1 MNRART
7 FNSLRAILFFVAL
20 VAVGV
25 AHAAAPR
32 VPENIRQLMQDRD
45 FPAAVAA
52 IDAIKPDAEGVSHD
66 YLAYLKARAL
76 HLDKK
81 YDEAIVAFDA
91 MQKRFADS
99 PWARRGRFAK
109 GATLARKGDFRA
121 AELVYRAEAEYL
133 LSVDR
138 KQEVADIYLEFAD
151 AYFDPPQEEKDPDF
165 KKALEFYGKAAAVG
179 PKLQERRRIELRI
192 AQCHQELKQ
201 WDEAIRL
208 FGQFVK
214 DHADDASAV
223 EARFLLGQSQLSK
236 GDPAAARRS
245 WQDLLSLHANSKS
258 ERLAEATLDVALTH
272 GVPEPEGD
280 EPLSLGVAALRRF
293 LEKYPEHESAGKAHL
308 WIAQSYRHRGRYED
322 AVATLLELIAE
333 PRYADGEQ
341 LPTARFM
348 LGQAYKLQ
356 EKFDDALAT
365 WTDYL
370 SKHPS
375 HHHWSEAQRE
385 IVNTE
390 FLEAA
395 DALKRKN
402 YGSARQLWTAFLA
415 KYPLDGRN
423 RGILLQLGQM
433 NFTQEKWDEAI
444 ADWRRLVS
452 KYPKTQESSA
462 AQLNIGRTLETKLGK
477 LEEALDEY
485 KKLTWGAAAGPAR
498 QRIARLTAKS
508 MSIATERVFRSGQT
522 PTIKF
527 TSRNIESV
535 TVHVYSVDLETY
547 FRKMHLAGGVERLDI
562 ALIDPD
568 ATFEFE
574 VPDYKKHQESVH
586 QVEVPLPAPEGVDA
600 PGSGVM
606 AVTIGSKTLEAT
618 TMVVQSDLDL
628 IVKSSRDE
636 AFVFA
641 ENMAGG
647 KPWPGVKLLVSDGKQ
662 VFAEG
667 VTGDDGVFHKPLE
680 QLAEADGVRVFGI
693 VDGHVAS
700 NVIGLSG
707 IGKAK
712 GLSPRAY
719 VYTDRPA
726 YRPGQMVHVRGVVRK
741 VDGDTFTVEEG
752 KKYTVE
758 IFDNRSRNLLQE
770 EVTLGTFGSFH
781 AHFLLPAAATQ
792 GEYRILVRDD
802 DEDENYQGTFT
813 VHQYQIEPIQLE
825 VKTDRTVYYRGEE
838 ITGKIV
844 ARYYYGA
851 PLSGREIRYK
861 LADGRTHTAKTDADG
876 SVEFSLPTRDFR
888 ETQPLALM
896 AALPE
901 RNITTGKTFILAT
914 QGFSIAATTVRPV
927 FLAGETFELT
937 LETVD
942 AEGKPIAKPLKL
954 SVLERTEVDGVM
966 GEVLVEEHEL
976 ETDAESGKVLKT
988 LKLDAGGDYVLRAE
1002 GTDWFEN
1009 PISGAAA
1016 VNVSDED
1023 DVTRLRI
1030 LADRHTL
1037 KVGDEAV
1044 VKVHWREEP
1053 ALALVTFQGA
1063 KILDYRLVELNEGV
1077 NELPIAVDAKLA
1089 PNFDLAV
1096 AVMTDRAK
1104 PVGDTK
1110 IVGRFHAAASPFSV
1124 ERDLRIQLEV
1134 RPADGDA
1141 ESIEPGDA
1149 VEVVITAT
1157 DPQGKPVE
1165 AELSLAMVE
1174 QSLLARFGSPLGNM
1188 GQFFFGARR
1197 QSAVRTTSSITFAYR
1212 PKTRAINARLLAEED
1227 RLALIEEERE
1237 SLERHAERARSED
1250 DNPFAGEP
1258 ALTYPDAEVWHELNN
1273 RRARYAGA
1281 ESDPF
1286 GEGENVDDL
1295 FGEAPAGNTNALNRQ
1310 QLAQQR
1316 GGQAAGQIQEEIELG
1331 ALVRQSD
1338 NDFLSAVEQQ
1348 RKLQEGIILG
1358 GQGIILGRR
1367 FGGTGY
1373 GDRASGRG
1381 PSAQSNSSFYL
1392 AGPAN
1397 GGFYYAEEW
1406 GLFRGEDATVAQK
1419 RLPYVNRL
1427 FKDNRHEIQYF
1438 KHDGTWSNLNL
1449 KRELGTRWDVEK
1461 AAALV
1466 ESLTEAGAVLL
1477 PQLSPHETGY
1487 WNPSIATDALGKAT
1501 VTFTMPERS
1510 TAWQLLAKGVTVETL
1525 SGEALHEL
1533 AVSKSLFGQLKLPAA
1548 LTDGDK
1554 VKLGAS
1560 VHNSLL
1566 EEGQIEVTLTTTIGE
1581 KSVTET
1587 KKIDVTKHGIVELEF
1602 DADVALPA
1610 DAKPT
1615 AETAAGRPGAEATFE
1630 LTVAAG
1636 EVADVVRRVV
1646 PIRPYGMPVF
1656 AIAGGSSR
1664 ADTTAFVEPAEGMAL
1679 QSPTLQVIVGPTVER
1694 SLLDV
1699 VLAPAPWCQIEAARI
1714 SSSSDA
1720 AVSDLMAALAL
1731 THLMSETREADSPQ
1745 IESLDAKIRSSV
1757 SLLVSTQSDDGGW
1770 SWTGRG
1776 GESHALSTARVVW
1789 ALQLARRAGYRVPE
1803 DGLNKAVTFLQT
1815 ALTKMAVTDYAAKAV
1830 LLHGL
1835 AVAGKGDFPLANQ
1848 LHRNRNALSA
1858 AGLAHLAL
1866 ALSEMDRKQMAAE
1879 LLATKG
1885 REVAGA
1891 MTWNGSPAELRALF
1905 AVALE
1910 AVSPDSPDLVKLIDW
1925 LLAHRTGHRWSPDKA
1940 TGPAMLALCR
1950 HQARSQFASDRY
1962 ELTVYANDLL
1972 VEKLEIDAASRT
1984 QTLAVPAEMLD
1995 PAGKQRV
2002 RFEIT
2007 GRGQFTYQ
2015 CVLGGFV
2022 PADKLAGSSKSWTV
2036 ERHVQPAPLE
2046 LDGKPIPR
2054 GFDVLEGSY
2063 STFRNPLTQLPVG
2076 QRGQV
2081 ELRIRRPGISSNTP
2095 REKLD
2100 YLIVT
2105 EPIPAGVTVIE
2116 KSIKGGFDRFEIA
2129 PGAITFY
2136 LGSRH
2141 ASDIRFDVHG
2151 YLPGRYGKVPTLV
2164 RNAYR
2169 PDRMAVTKPQPLT
2182 VLPLGGK
2189 SADKYRLTPRELYE
2203 FGSRL
2208 FAKDDFQAA
2217 GPHLTELVDNWNLN
2231 LKTYREAA
2239 RMLLDIHL
2247 AAETPKEVVRY
2258 FEIVIEK
2265 YPELEIPFAK
2275 LLKIGDAYHAIGEY
2289 ERSYL
2294 VFRAAVEAG
2303 FLRESQVAGFLQ
2315 SQGEFARSVDV
2326 MTALLREYPPE
2337 SYVASATYALA
2348 QRVYAKAPEA
2358 ADDARLR
2365 EKKITRVDLMRQ
2377 AIGMLDSF
2385 LTAHPEDPAA
2395 DEASFSLA
2403 SALLELDAFDEAV
2416 DACARYERRYPK
2428 SEYLDS
2434 YWYITGYCHYARGEH
2449 ADALGLCR
2457 KVAESTR
2464 LDPATGR
2471 QVESGNKW
2479 RAIYISGQ
2487 IHHSR
2492 DEAAEAIQ
2500 EYDRVKDRFDDAR
2513 QAIDYF
2519 ARKSIELPEVSTF
2532 QPGKSTGVE
2541 LKFRNV
2547 AACDA
2552 KVYRIDLLKFSL
2564 LRRNLGEITKIN
2576 LAGIRP
2582 HHQATVELGD
2592 GKDYRDRTTTLEV
2605 PLAEEGAY
2613 LVVCRA
2619 ENLHTSGLVLVSPLV
2634 LQVREDTTSGQVR
2647 ATIRDTLKDAYV
2659 PDVHVKVIGSRNDDF
2674 TDGPT
2679 DLRGI
2684 FVADDIRGTST
2695 VIARAEGGQYAF
2707 FRGKQELGPV
2717 AEAEPADEAAEPAE
2731 VQAKPSA
2738 KGQLLEGLREG
2749 NSKIQ
2754 SEQMEQ
2760 IDALFDNDVQEGVKD
2775 FKF

>member
-1 MNRART
+1 M
-7 FNSLRAILFFVAL
+7 
-20 VAVGV
+20 
-25 AHAAAPR
+25 
-32 VPENIRQLMQDRD
+32 
-45 FPAAVAA
+45 
-52 IDAIKPDAEGVSHD
+52 
-66 YLAYLKARAL
+66 
-76 HLDKK
+76 
-81 YDEAIVAFDA
+81 
-91 MQKRFADS
+91 
-99 PWARRGRFAK
+99 
-109 GATLARKGDFRA
+109 
-121 AELVYRAEAEYL
+121 
-133 LSVDR
+133 
-138 KQEVADIYLEFAD
+138 
-151 AYFDPPQEEKDPDF
+151 
-165 KKALEFYGKAAAVG
+165 
-179 PKLQERRRIELRI
+179 
-192 AQCHQELKQ
+192 
-201 WDEAIRL
+201 
-208 FGQFVK
+208 
-214 DHADDASAV
+214 
-223 EARFLLGQSQLSK
+223 
-236 GDPAAARRS
+236 
-245 WQDLLSLHANSKS
+245 
-258 ERLAEATLDVALTH
+258 
-272 GVPEPEGD
+272 
-280 EPLSLGVAALRRF
+280 
-293 LEKYPEHESAGKAHL
+293 
-308 WIAQSYRHRGRYED
+308 
-322 AVATLLELIAE
+322 
-333 PRYADGEQ
+333 
-341 LPTARFM
+341 
-348 LGQAYKLQ
+348 
-356 EKFDDALAT
+356 
-365 WTDYL
+365 
-370 SKHPS
+370 
-375 HHHWSEAQRE
+375 
-385 IVNTE
+385 
-390 FLEAA
+390 
-395 DALKRKN
+395 
-402 YGSARQLWTAFLA
+402 
-415 KYPLDGRN
+415 
-423 RGILLQLGQM
+423 
-433 NFTQEKWDEAI
+433 
-444 ADWRRLVS
+444 
-452 KYPKTQESSA
+452 
-462 AQLNIGRTLETKLGK
+462 
-477 LEEALDEY
+477 
-485 KKLTWGAAAGPAR
+485 
-498 QRIARLTAKS
+498 
-508 MSIATERVFRSGQT
+508 
-522 PTIKF
+522 
-527 TSRNIESV
+527 
-535 TVHVYSVDLETY
+535 
-547 FRKMHLAGGVERLDI
+547 
-562 ALIDPD
+562 
-568 ATFEFE
+568 
-574 VPDYKKHQESVH
+574 
-586 QVEVPLPAPEGVDA
+586 
-600 PGSGVM
+600 
-606 AVTIGSKTLEAT
+606 
-618 TMVVQSDLDL
+618 
-628 IVKSSRDE
+628 
-636 AFVFA
+636 
-641 ENMAGG
+641 
-647 KPWPGVKLLVSDGKQ
+647 
-662 VFAEG
+662 
-667 VTGDDGVFHKPLE
+667 
-680 QLAEADGVRVFGI
+680 
-693 VDGHVAS
+693 
-700 NVIGLSG
+700 
-707 IGKAK
+707 
-712 GLSPRAY
+712 
-719 VYTDRPA
+719 
-726 YRPGQMVHVRGVVRK
+726 
-741 VDGDTFTVEEG
+741 
-752 KKYTVE
+752 
-758 IFDNRSRNLLQE
+758 
-770 EVTLGTFGSFH
+770 
-781 AHFLLPAAATQ
+781 
-792 GEYRILVRDD
+792 
-802 DEDENYQGTFT
+802 
-813 VHQYQIEPIQLE
+813 
-825 VKTDRTVYYRGEE
+825 
-838 ITGKIV
+838 
-844 ARYYYGA
+844 
-851 PLSGREIRYK
+851 
-861 LADGRTHTAKTDADG
+861 
-876 SVEFSLPTRDFR
+876 
-888 ETQPLALM
+888 
-896 AALPE
+896 
-901 RNITTGKTFILAT
+901 
-914 QGFSIAATTVRPV
+914 
-927 FLAGETFELT
+927 
-937 LETVD
+937 
-942 AEGKPIAKPLKL
+942 
-954 SVLERTEVDGVM
+954 
-966 GEVLVEEHEL
+966 
-976 ETDAESGKVLKT
+976 
-988 LKLDAGGDYVLRAE
+988 
-1002 GTDWFEN
+1002 
-1009 PISGAAA
+1009 
-1016 VNVSDED
+1016 
-1023 DVTRLRI
+1023 
-1030 LADRHTL
+1030 
-1037 KVGDEAV
+1037 
-1044 VKVHWREEP
+1044 
-1053 ALALVTFQGA
+1053 
-1063 KILDYRLVELNEGV
+1063 
-1077 NELPIAVDAKLA
+1077 
-1089 PNFDLAV
+1089 
-1096 AVMTDRAK
+1096 
-1104 PVGDTK
+1104 
-1110 IVGRFHAAASPFSV
+1110 
-1124 ERDLRIQLEV
+1124 
-1134 RPADGDA
+1134 
-1141 ESIEPGDA
+1141 
-1149 VEVVITAT
+1149 
-1157 DPQGKPVE
+1157 
-1165 AELSLAMVE
+1165 
-1174 QSLLARFGSPLGNM
+1174 
-1188 GQFFFGARR
+1188 
-1197 QSAVRTTSSITFAYR
+1197 
-1212 PKTRAINARLLAEED
+1212 
-1227 RLALIEEERE
+1227 
-1237 SLERHAERARSED
+1237 
-1250 DNPFAGEP
+1250 
-1258 ALTYPDAEVWHELNN
+1258 
-1273 RRARYAGA
+1273 
-1281 ESDPF
+1281 
-1286 GEGENVDDL
+1286 
-1295 FGEAPAGNTNALNRQ
+1295 
-1310 QLAQQR
+1310 
-1316 GGQAAGQIQEEIELG
+1316 
-1331 ALVRQSD
+1331 
-1338 NDFLSAVEQQ
+1338 
-1348 RKLQEGIILG
+1348 
-1358 GQGIILGRR
+1358 
-1367 FGGTGY
+1367 
-1373 GDRASGRG
+1373 
-1381 PSAQSNSSFYL
+1381 
-1392 AGPAN
+1392 
-1397 GGFYYAEEW
+1397 
-1406 GLFRGEDATVAQK
+1406 
-1419 RLPYVNRL
+1419 
-1427 FKDNRHEIQYF
+1427 
-1438 KHDGTWSNLNL
+1438 
-1449 KRELGTRWDVEK
+1449 
-1461 AAALV
+1461 
-1466 ESLTEAGAVLL
+1466 
-1477 PQLSPHETGY
+1477 
-1487 WNPSIATDALGKAT
+1487 
-1501 VTFTMPERS
+1501 
-1510 TAWQLLAKGVTVETL
+1510 
-1525 SGEALHEL
+1525 
-1533 AVSKSLFGQLKLPAA
+1533 
-1548 LTDGDK
+1548 
-1554 VKLGAS
+1554 
-1560 VHNSLL
+1560 
-1566 EEGQIEVTLTTTIGE
+1566 
-1581 KSVTET
+1581 
-1587 KKIDVTKHGIVELEF
+1587 
-1602 DADVALPA
+1602 ALPA

-1664 ADTTAFVEPAEGMAL
+1664 ADTTAFVEPAEGMTL

-1972 VEKLEIDAASRT
+1972 VEKLEIDAASRKRST
-1984 QTLAVPAEMLD
+1984 RI
-1995 PAGKQRV
+1995 G
-2002 RFEIT
+2002 
-2007 GRGQFTYQ
+2007 
-2015 CVLGGFV
+2015 
-2022 PADKLAGSSKSWTV
+2022 V

-2294 VFRAAVEAG
+2294 VVRAAVEAG

-2564 LRRNLGEITKIN
+2564 LRR
-2576 LAGIRP
+2576 
-2582 HHQATVELGD
+2582 
-2592 GKDYRDRTTTLEV
+2592 
-2605 PLAEEGAY
+2605 
-2613 LVVCRA
+2613 
-2619 ENLHTSGLVLVSPLV
+2619 
-2634 LQVREDTTSGQVR
+2634 
-2647 ATIRDTLKDAYV
+2647 
-2659 PDVHVKVIGSRNDDF
+2659 F
-2674 TDGPT
+2674 
-2679 DLRGI
+2679 
-2684 FVADDIRGTST
+2684 
-2695 VIARAEGGQYAF
+2695 
-2707 FRGKQELGPV
+2707 
-2717 AEAEPADEAAEPAE
+2717 ADEAYCLSLSFTNGHCQP
-2731 VQAKPSA
+2731 
-2738 KGQLLEGLREG
+2738 
-2749 NSKIQ
+2749 
-2754 SEQMEQ
+2754 
-2760 IDALFDNDVQEGVKD
+2760 
-2775 FKF
+2775 